1 MTHRWQSGPGGTGW
15 RSDDR
20 AGVECES
27 RPSELVARVA
37 ERAFEVIG
45 REAEIAS
52 VTTWIAERHA
62 LPAAIVLEGDAG
74 MGKTTLWRHGIELA
88 SAAYSVLSASPSE
101 WEAQLSFA
109 ALGDLL
115 EPVLDDVLATL
126 RKPQRSGLAV
136 ALLREEVRGPPPD
149 PHAIALAFLEAVRTL
164 SLRGPLMI
172 AVDDVQWLDEP
183 SATTLDFAIR
193 RLRHEPVVILCG
205 RRSGDGQSSLSLDR
219 ALGEDRVRR
228 LAVGPLSLGAVHRL
242 LSDRLGLTL
251 SRPRARRLHE
261 LSGGNPFFALEFGRA
276 LLRGTVRL
284 EAGEPL
290 PHSLASLVE
299 DRLASLPDEARAP
312 LLAASVLSH
321 PTAALVGRMVADDS
335 TTGLTAA
342 RQSHVIE
349 LDGDRIRFT
358 HPLLASAV
366 YAAADRA
373 DRYALHRRA
382 ADLVG
387 EDDERARHLA
397 LGAEGPDSAVADALE
412 EAARR
417 ADLRGA
423 LATAANLSAEAMRLT
438 PSHQVDARHRRTI
451 QAAIRAFEEGEN
463 AKSRLLLEGAL
474 ADAPPGGRRAEILYW
489 LGHSHHFEGDRRVA
503 VELYR
508 RALAEAA
515 DDVSLQARLHSGLA
529 DALFLM
535 RTDLTTAA
543 EHAQSAVSL
552 AEQIGDRSARIE
564 SLATYGLVDAIIGG
578 VVWRE
583 TLSHAVALERD
594 ADPIPL
600 LATPSYCLAVN
611 LTWADEFEAAR
622 IILRSLRQ
630 RAEERAEDS
639 ALPWILANLS
649 LVEFLDG
656 DWEAA
661 MRLAQDGLELAPQL
675 GQEPQ
680 HLFALGVRSLV
691 RASQGQI
698 DGARA
703 DAALALE
710 LAEERGVMIAI
721 ILASSAL
728 GLLELSLE
736 RPEAAHRILNPL
748 VERLE
753 QGGVREPG
761 SARFVPDE
769 IEALIALGKLAE
781 AERILDRLE
790 RRARR
795 LDRASAIAVAE
806 RSRGMLS
813 AARGDTK
820 SALIHLERALAE
832 HERVPMPFERGRTLL
847 VLGRTRRRAKLKRAA
862 REALEESAAT
872 FDTMG
877 AELWTEM
884 ARAELARVGG
894 RRPASDELTPTERLI
909 AELVAD
915 GHTDKEVAAALFVT
929 PKTVST
935 GLSRIYRKV
944 GVHSRTSL
952 AARLRSEPGERK
964 V

>member
-1 MTHRWQSGPGGTGW
+1 M
-15 RSDDR
+15 
-20 AGVECES
+20 AES
-27 RPSELVARVA
+27 
-37 ERAFEVIG
+37 AFEVIG

-52 VTTWIAERHA
+52 LTAWVAERDA
-62 LPAAIVLEGDAG
+62 LPAAMVLEGEAG
-74 MGKTTLWRHGIELA
+74 MGKTTLWRHGITLA
-88 SAAYSVLSASPSE
+88 SETHRVLSASPAES
-101 WEAQLSFA
+101 EAQLSFA
-109 ALGDLL
+109 SLRDLL
-115 EPVLDDVLATL
+115 EPVLDEVLNGL
-126 RKPQRSGLAV
+126 PKPQRRALAV
-136 ALLREEVRGPPPD
+136 ALLREEVDGPPPD
-149 PHAIALAFLEAVRTL
+149 PHAIARAFLEAVRAL
-164 SLRGPLMI
+164 SVLGPVVI
-172 AVDDVQWLDEP
+172 AVDDIQWLDGP
-183 SATTLDFAIR
+183 SAATIAFALR
-193 RLRHEPVVILCG
+193 RLRQEPVAILWG
-205 RRSGDGQSSLSLDR
+205 RRSGDGQSPLPLER
-219 ALGEDRVRR
+219 ALREDRVRR
-228 LAVGPLSLGAVHRL
+228 LVVGPLGLGAVHRL
-242 LSDRLGLTL
+242 LSDRLDLKL
-251 SRPRARRLHE
+251 SRPRGRRLHV

-299 DRLASLPDEARAP
+299 DRLASLPDNARAP

-321 PTAALVGRMVADDS
+321 PTATLVDRLIGDAA
-335 TTGLTAA
+335 TIGLTAA
-342 RQSHVIE
+342 RQSQVIE

-366 YAAADRA
+366 YTAASPADRN
-373 DRYALHRRA
+373 ALHRRA

-397 LGAEGPDSAVADALE
+397 LGAEGPDPAVADALE
-412 EAARR
+412 DAARR

-423 LATAANLSAEAMRLT
+423 LATAAHLSDEARRLT
-438 PSHQVDARHRRTI
+438 PPHLVDARHRRTI
-451 QAAIRAFEEGEN
+451 QAAIYAFAEGAN
-463 AKSRLLLEGAL
+463 ARSRRLLEEVL
-474 ADAPPGGRRAEILYW
+474 ADAPAGGRRAEVLYW

-503 VELYR
+503 VDLYR
-508 RALAEAA
+508 RALAEAG
-515 DDVSLQARLHSGLA
+515 DDRLLQARLHAGLA

-535 RTDLTTAA
+535 RTELTTAA
-543 EHAQSAVSL
+543 EHARSAVRL
-552 AEQIGDRSARIE
+552 ANRIGDRSARIE

-578 VVWRE
+578 VEWRE
-583 TLSHAVALERD
+583 TLSQAVTLERD

-622 IILRSLRQ
+622 IILRRLRQ

-649 LVEFLDG
+649 LVEFLGG

-661 MRLAQDGLELAPQL
+661 MQLAQDGLELAPQV

-680 HLFALGVRSLV
+680 HLFALGVRALV
-691 RASQGQI
+691 RASQGEI

-703 DAALALE
+703 DAELALD
-710 LAEERGVMIAI
+710 LAEERGVMIAT

-736 RPEAAHRILNPL
+736 HPDAAHRILGPL

-769 IEALIALGKLAE
+769 IEALIALGKLPE
-781 AERILDRLE
+781 AETILDRLE
-790 RRARR
+790 LRARR
-795 LDRASAIAVAE
+795 LDRASAIAVAG
-806 RSRGMLS
+806 RCRGMLS
-813 AARGDTK
+813 AARGDTG
-820 SALIHLERALAE
+820 SALISLERALAD
-832 HERVPMPFERGRTLL
+832 HDRLSMPFERGRTLL
-847 VLGRTRRRAKLKRAA
+847 VLGRIRRRAKMKRAA
-862 REALEESAAT
+862 RDALDEAVGT

-877 AELWTEM
+877 ARLWTEL

-894 RRPASDELTPTERLI
+894 RRPSADELTPTERRI

-915 GHTDKEVAAALFVT
+915 GHTDREVAAALFVT

-935 GLSRIYRKV
+935 ELSRIYRKV

-952 AARLRSEPGERK
+952 AARLRSEAGDRK

>member
-1 MTHRWQSGPGGTGW
+1 
-15 RSDDR
+15 
-20 AGVECES
+20 
-27 RPSELVARVA
+27 VASVA

-52 VTTWIAERHA
+52 VTAWIAERHA
-62 LPAAIVLEGDAG
+62 LPAAIVLEGEAG

-88 SAAYSVLSASPSE
+88 SSAYSVLTASPSE
-101 WEAQLSFA
+101 WESQLAFA

-126 RKPQRSGLAV
+126 PKPQRTGLAV
-136 ALLREEVRGPPPD
+136 ALLREEVRDPPPD
-149 PHAIALAFLEAVRTL
+149 PHAIALAFLEGVRTL
-164 SLRGPLMI
+164 SLRGPLLI

-183 SATTLDFAIR
+183 SAITLDFAIR
-193 RLRHEPVVILCG
+193 RLRHEPVLILCG

-228 LAVGPLSLGAVHRL
+228 LAVGPLSVGAVHRL
-242 LSDRLGLTL
+242 LNDRLGLQL
-251 SRPRARRLHE
+251 SRPRARRVHQ

-276 LLRGTVRL
+276 LQRGTVHL

-299 DRLASLPDEARAP
+299 DRLASLPDEARAT
-312 LLAASVLSH
+312 LLAAAVLSH
-321 PTAALVGRMVADDS
+321 PTAALVARMVADDS
-335 TTGLTAA
+335 STGLTAA

-373 DRYALHRRA
+373 DRNALHRRA
-382 ADLVG
+382 AVLVG
-387 EDDERARHLA
+387 EEDERARHLA
-397 LGAEGPDSAVADALE
+397 LGTEGPDAAVADALE

-423 LATAANLSAEAMRLT
+423 LAIAADLSAEAMRLT
-438 PSHQVDARHRRTI
+438 PADQEDARHRRTI
-451 QAAIRAFEEGEN
+451 QAANHAFDEGEN
-463 AKSRLLLEGAL
+463 ARSRLLLEEAL
-474 ADAPPGGRRAEILYW
+474 ADAPPGWRAEILYW
-489 LGHSHHFEGDRRVA
+489 LGHSHHYEGDRRVA
-503 VELYR
+503 VDMYR
-508 RALAEAA
+508 TALAEAGE
-515 DDVSLQARLHSGLA
+515 DISLKARLHSGLA

-543 EHAQSAVSL
+543 EHARSAVDL
-552 AEQIGDRSARIE
+552 AEQIGDPSALIE
-564 SLATYGLVDAIIGG
+564 ALSTRGLVDAIIGG
-578 VVWRE
+578 TEWRE
-583 TLSHAVALERD
+583 IFARAAALARD
-594 ADPIPL
+594 RDRIRL
-600 LATPSYCLAVN
+600 LATPAYCLAVD
-611 LTWADEFEAAR
+611 LTWADEFDEAR
-622 IILRSLRQ
+622 ILLRRLRE
-630 RAEERAEDS
+630 RAEQRAEDS
-639 ALPWILANLS
+639 ALPWIFANLS
-649 LVEFLDG
+649 LVEFLSG
-656 DWEAA
+656 DWDAA
-661 MRLAQDGLELAPQL
+661 MQLAQEGHEVALQV

-680 HLFALGVRSLV
+680 RLFSLGMRALV
-691 RASQGQI
+691 RASRGQI

-703 DAALALE
+703 DAELALE
-710 LAEERGVMIAI
+710 LAEERGVMIAT

-736 RPEAAHRILNPL
+736 RPEAAHRILGPL

-781 AERILDRLE
+781 AERVLARLE

-795 LDRASAIAVAE
+795 LDRASAIAVAQ
-806 RSRGMLS
+806 RCRGMLS

-820 SALIHLERALAE
+820 SALVSLERALAE

-847 VLGRTRRRAKLKRAA
+847 ALGRTRRRTKLKRAA
-862 REALEESAAT
+862 RVALEESAAT
-872 FDTMG
+872 FEAMG
-877 AELWTEM
+877 ARLWTEI

-894 RRPASDELTPTERLI
+894 RRPSSDELTPTERLI
-909 AELVAD
+909 AELVAE

-952 AARLRSEPGERK
+952 AARLRNAPGQRK

>member
-1 MTHRWQSGPGGTGW
+1 
-15 RSDDR
+15 
-20 AGVECES
+20 
-27 RPSELVARVA
+27 VASVA
-37 ERAFEVIG
+37 KHAFEVIG
-45 REAEIAS
+45 REAEVAS
-52 VTTWIAERHA
+52 VSAWIAAPHA

-88 SAAYSVLSASPSE
+88 SADYKVLSASPSE

-126 RKPQRSGLAV
+126 PKPQRNGLAV

-149 PHAIALAFLEAVRTL
+149 PHAIALAFLDAVRTL

-172 AVDDVQWLDEP
+172 AVDDVQWLDQP
-183 SATTLDFAIR
+183 SASTLDFVIR
-193 RLRHEPVVILCG
+193 RLRREPVVILCG
-205 RRSGDGQSSLSLDR
+205 RRSGDGPSSLPLER
-219 ALGEDRVRR
+219 ALGEERVRR
-228 LAVGPLSLGAVHRL
+228 LAVGPLSPDAVHRL
-242 LSDRLGLTL
+242 LSDRVGLTL
-251 SRPRARRLHE
+251 SRPMARRLHE

-276 LLRGTVRL
+276 LQRGTVRL

-299 DRLASLPDEARAP
+299 DRLASLPDDVRAP

-321 PTAALVGRMVADDS
+321 PTAALVGRLVGDDATS
-335 TTGLTAA
+335 GLSVA

-349 LDGDRIRFT
+349 LHGDRIRFT

-366 YAAADRA
+366 YAAADPA
-373 DRYALHRRA
+373 DRNALHRRA
-382 ADLVG
+382 ADLVE

-397 LGAEGPDSAVADALE
+397 LGAEGPDPAVAEALE
-412 EAARR
+412 GAASR
-417 ADLRGA
+417 AHLRGA
-423 LATAANLSAEAMRLT
+423 LATAANLSAAAMRLT
-438 PSHQVDARHRRTI
+438 PAHQVDARHRRTI
-451 QAAIRAFEEGEN
+451 QAAIHAFDEGEN
-463 AKSRLLLEGAL
+463 ARSRLLLEEAL

-489 LGHSHHFEGDRRVA
+489 LGHSHHYEGDRRVA
-503 VELYR
+503 VERYR
-508 RALAEAA
+508 SSLAEAGE
-515 DDVSLQARLHSGLA
+515 DVSLQARLHSGLA

-543 EHAQSAVSL
+543 EHARSAVSL
-552 AEQIGDRSARIE
+552 AEQIGDRSVQIE
-564 SLATYGLVDAIIGG
+564 ALGTLGLVDAITGG
-578 VVWRE
+578 MEWRGI
-583 TLSHAVALERD
+583 LARAAALARD
-594 ADPIPL
+594 RDPIRL
-600 LATPSYCLAVN
+600 LVTPAYCLAVD
-611 LTWADEFEAAR
+611 LTWADEFDEAR
-622 IILRSLRQ
+622 ILLRRLRG
-630 RAEERAEDS
+630 RAEQRAEDS

-649 LVEFLDG
+649 LVEFLSG
-656 DWEAA
+656 DWDVA
-661 MRLAQDGLELAPQL
+661 MQLAQDGHDVARQV

-680 HLFALGVRSLV
+680 RLFALGVRALV
-691 RASQGQI
+691 RASRGQI

-703 DAALALE
+703 DAELALE
-710 LAEERGVMIAI
+710 PAEERGVMIAT

-736 RPEAAHRILNPL
+736 RPEAAHRILGPL

-781 AERILDRLE
+781 AERLLGRLE

-795 LDRASAIAVAE
+795 LDRASAIAVA
-806 RSRGMLS
+806 RRCRGMLS

-820 SALIHLERALAE
+820 RALISLERALME
-832 HERVPMPFERGRTLL
+832 HERVPMPFELGRTLL

-862 REALEESAAT
+862 REALEESAAR
-872 FDTMG
+872 FETMG
-877 AELWTEM
+877 AQLWSGM

-894 RRPASDELTPTERLI
+894 RRPSADELTPTERRI

-915 GHTDKEVAAALFVT
+915 GQTDRQVAAKLFVT

-935 GLSRIYRKV
+935 ELSRIYRKV

-952 AARLRSEPGERK
+952 AARLRSDPGDRK

>member
-1 MTHRWQSGPGGTGW
+1 M
-15 RSDDR
+15 
-20 AGVECES
+20 
-27 RPSELVARVA
+27 A

-52 VTTWIAERHA
+52 VSAWIAERHA
-62 LPAAIVLEGDAG
+62 LPAAIVLEGEAG

-88 SAAYSVLSASPSE
+88 SAHYRVLSASPSE
-101 WEAQLSFA
+101 WEGQLSFA

-115 EPVLDDVLATL
+115 EPVLDDVLLTL
-126 RKPQRSGLAV
+126 PKPQRSGLAV
-136 ALLREEVRGPPPD
+136 ALLREESHGPPPD
-149 PHAIALAFLEAVRTL
+149 RHAIALAFLEAVRTL
-164 SLRGPLMI
+164 SRRGPLMI

-183 SATTLDFAIR
+183 SAVTLDFAIR
-193 RLRHEPVVILCG
+193 RLRDEPVLVLYG
-205 RRSGDGQSSLSLDR
+205 RRSDDGRSSSPLIR
-219 ALGEDRVRR
+219 ALGDDRVRR
-228 LAVGPLSLGAVHRL
+228 LAVGPLSAGAIHRL

-251 SRPRARRLHE
+251 SRPRARRVHL

-276 LLRGTVRL
+276 LQRGTVRL

-299 DRLASLPDEARAP
+299 DRLGSLPDEARAP

-321 PTAALVGRMVADDS
+321 PTAALVGRLVADDTAS
-335 TTGLTAA
+335 GLAAA

-366 YAAADRA
+366 YAAADLA
-373 DRYALHRRA
+373 DRKALHRRA
-382 ADLVG
+382 AVLLG
-387 EDDERARHLA
+387 KDDERARHLA
-397 LGAEGPDSAVADALE
+397 LGAEGPDAAVADALE
-412 EAARR
+412 DAARR
-417 ADLRGA
+417 AHLHGA
-423 LATAANLSAEAMRLT
+423 LATAADLSAEAMRLT
-438 PSHQVDARHRRTI
+438 PADHADARHRRTI
-451 QAAIRAFEEGEN
+451 QAANHAFDEGEN
-463 AKSRLLLEGAL
+463 ARSRVLLEEAL
-474 ADAPPGGRRAEILYW
+474 AEAPPGGRRAEILYW
-489 LGHSHHFEGDRRVA
+489 LGHSHHYEGDRRVA

-508 RALAEAA
+508 RSLAEAGG
-515 DDVSLQARLHSGLA
+515 DISLQARLHSGLA

-543 EHAQSAVSL
+543 EHAQSAVNL
-552 AEQIGDRSARIE
+552 AEQIGDLSARIE
-564 SLATYGLVDAIIGG
+564 ALSTHGLVDAIIGG
-578 VVWRE
+578 VEWRE
-583 TLSHAVALERD
+583 IFARAAALARD
-594 ADPIPL
+594 RDPIRL
-600 LATPSYCLAVN
+600 LATPAYCLAVD
-611 LTWADEFEAAR
+611 LTWADEFDEAR
-622 IILRSLRQ
+622 ILLRRLRE
-630 RAEERAEDS
+630 RAEQRAEDS

-649 LVEFLDG
+649 LVEFLSG
-656 DWEAA
+656 DWDAA
-661 MRLAQDGLELAPQL
+661 MHLAQEGHDVALQV

-680 HLFALGVRSLV
+680 RLFALGMRALV
-691 RASQGQI
+691 RASRGQI

-703 DAALALE
+703 DAELALD
-710 LAEERGVMIAI
+710 LAEEQGVMIAT

-736 RPEAAHRILNPL
+736 RAEAAHRILGPL
-748 VERLE
+748 VDRLE
-753 QGGVREPG
+753 RGGVREPG

-769 IEALIALGKLAE
+769 IEALIALGKLVE
-781 AERILDRLE
+781 AERILARLE

-795 LDRASAIAVAE
+795 LDRASAIAVAG
-806 RSRGMLS
+806 RCRAMLA

-820 SALIHLERALAE
+820 SALVSLERALAE

-847 VLGRTRRRAKLKRAA
+847 ALGRTRRRAKLKRAA

-872 FDTMG
+872 FETMG
-877 AELWTEM
+877 AGLWAEM

-894 RRPASDELTPTERLI
+894 RRASSDELTPTERQI

-952 AARLRSEPGERK
+952 AARLRSEPGQRK